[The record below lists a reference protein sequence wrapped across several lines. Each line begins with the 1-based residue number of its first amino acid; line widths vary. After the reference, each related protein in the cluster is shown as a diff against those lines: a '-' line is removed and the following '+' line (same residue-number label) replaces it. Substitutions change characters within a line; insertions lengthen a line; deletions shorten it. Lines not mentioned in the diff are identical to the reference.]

1 MEKVLKRFGFEETPH
16 WTGLDSYTAKWGE
29 VEVQAI
35 YDPKH
40 GANVFLRHTN
50 AKEGN
55 GKFNFWGNTPEELEE
70 HLVGWQMQNLPKVIL
85 KDIEEVTTFNYPISK
100 SNDLPTGVCVFVPEN
115 TGGNGTTPAHITVL
129 VQHHYG
135 LEFRGD
141 ANGNTYLGEYGSRYA
156 SLGEIIK
163 YRPSLLNVSLIG

>member
-55 GKFNFWGNTPEELEE
+55 GKFNFWGDCKMELRD
-70 HLVGWQMQNLPKVIL
+70 HIIAWQVENLPKVIL
-85 KDIEEVTTFNYPISK
+85 KDVTGLKDTLGRGVEIHQPYENKIVPQGLCVLVNNQGTPQISIVL
-100 SNDLPTGVCVFVPEN
+100 S
-115 TGGNGTTPAHITVL
+115 GNGL
-129 VQHHYG
+129 GDY
-135 LEFRGD
+135 RGD
-141 ANGNTYLGEYGSRYA
+141 IGTHTYLGENGSRYA
-156 SLGEIIK
+156 SLGEVIK
-163 YRPSLLNVSLIG
+163 YRPSLLNVSLVG